1 MKLSIVLA
9 LNLYLVGCGLVSKK
23 TTTDQ
28 LYSVYDRSKESS
40 TDQQAL
46 YSPDLWETLQNSK
59 AHSNKEGFAAALA
72 NYPFEMRNEIS
83 HSEVVDHD
91 YGCLMVQGNNQD
103 SIPMDY
109 YLTFAKENNAWI
121 INDITVKYYL
131 DGTERYLSEPVC
143 DEEVRMERWVEWM
156 QSK

>member
-1 MKLSIVLA
+1 MRFLTAFIFSSL
-9 LNLYLVGCGLVSKK
+9 LFGCTYLPKQSM
-23 TTTDQ
+23 TDQ
-28 LYSVYDRSKESS
+28 LYSVYDQSKQSS

-59 AHSNKEGFAAALA
+59 AHSNKEDFSAALA

-143 DEEVRMERWVEWM
+143 DEQVRMERWVEWM